1 MAETSR
7 FSLNDNSSDD
17 RYPSGS
23 TFPKIDLD
31 KVLVIGLGQLGL
43 PVAKYVTIEVDNEYR
58 RLLALST
65 SHQTVGETLSSRYPD
80 FSKSGDRETGETIL
94 EMTSIDKLV
103 PAPAY
108 SSNPINK

>member
-1 MAETSR
+1 LADTSR
-7 FSLNDNSSDD
+7 FSLNDNPSDD

-23 TFPKIDLD
+23 TLAFSK
-31 KVLVIGLGQLGL
+31 IGL
-43 PVAKYVTIEVDNEYR
+43 EVDNEYR

-65 SHQTVGETLSSRYPD
+65 SHQTVGESLSSRYPD
-80 FSKSGDRETGETIL
+80 VSKSGERDTGETIL
-94 EMTSIDKLV
+94 EMTSIGKLV